1 MQIKRIITVLAITLI
16 SQIADAQTIIKGLV
30 VDADTNEPVIGA
42 TISNAKNGKPLTV
55 TNADGRFQIPRNNE
69 IKLKISYIGY
79 KTLVTA
85 PTKDGRY
92 LMQAEISRLG
102 EVVVTAQESRGLT
115 SSSVMVLG
123 PIQLSQLLS
132 SMFGH
137 S

>member
-16 SQIADAQTIIKGLV
+16 SQIADAQAIIKGLV

-79 KTLVTA
+79 KTLITA

-115 SSSVMVLG
+115 ISNPETRHGAPSAIKLC
-123 PIQLSQLLS
+123 
-132 SMFGH
+132 
-137 S
+137 

>member
-16 SQIADAQTIIKGLV
+16 SQIADAQAIIKGLV

-79 KTLVTA
+79 KTLVTL
-85 PTKDGRY
+85 P
-92 LMQAEISRLG
+92 S
-102 EVVVTAQESRGLT
+102 AQRVAWACRKENPLKPAIK
-115 SSSVMVLG
+115 LA
-123 PIQLSQLLS
+123 
-132 SMFGH
+132 
-137 S
+137 